1 MGPIKRQG
9 FVIKL
14 EEGNDLVTHSIPF
27 NFNGCKKNLKSL
39 EKVGAA
45 VKDTDTRLG
54 LRCQAFRKRKKEN
67 KLQQSDKKMYMV
79 QNRSGGFIPYVS
91 QKTLLT

>member
-1 MGPIKRQG
+1 MGVSYQ
-9 FVIKL
+9 
-14 EEGNDLVTHSIPF
+14 
-27 NFNGCKKNLKSL
+27 KSL

-45 VKDTDTRLG
+45 VKDTETRLG

-79 QNRSGGFIPYVS
+79 
-91 QKTLLT
+91 L

>member
-1 MGPIKRQG
+1 MGVGYQ
-9 FVIKL
+9 
-14 EEGNDLVTHSIPF
+14 
-27 NFNGCKKNLKSL
+27 KSL

-54 LRCQAFRKRKKEN
+54 LSCQAFRKRKKEN